1 MHMGAYPAAL
11 GKWVLLGGIIGV
23 AGGVIGSLFHIGV
36 NYATAI
42 RGAHPWILY
51 LLPVGGLAIVG
62 LYKLCHL
69 EGKGTNAIIE
79 SVHFGESV
87 PILLVPVIFVSTVI
101 THLCGGSAGREGAA
115 LQIGGGLGYEA
126 GKLLHL
132 GEKDLPLATLCGMS
146 GVFSALFGTP
156 LTATVFALEVISVG
170 VLYYAGLVPCITAA
184 MAAFGVSTL
193 MGVEPTRFGG
203 SQVTALRQ
211 VDFSVEEGE
220 YVAIMGESG
229 SGKTTLLNILAALDK
244 PTAGRVELDGRDMSA
259 VRESDAAAFRRD
271 NLGFVFQEF
280 NLLDTFTLRD
290 NIYLPLVLAGRPYR
304 ELKARL
310 DPIARQ
316 LGILE
321 LLDKY
326 PYEVSGGQKQRAAV
340 ARALITH
347 PRLILADEP
356 TGALDSRSTDELL
369 DLFAQINRQGQT
381 ILMVTHSVKAASHAG
396 RVLFIKDGQVFH
408 QLYRG
413 QCTDEQ
419 LYQKIADTLTMLQ
432 AGGDRT

>member
-1 MHMGAYPAAL
+1 MQ
-11 GKWVLLGGIIGV
+11 
-23 AGGVIGSLFHIGV
+23 
-36 NYATAI
+36 
-42 RGAHPWILY
+42 ILN
-51 LLPVGGLAIVG
+51 VTGLKKV
-62 LYKLCHL
+62 Y
-69 EGKGTNAIIE
+69 T
-79 SVHFGESV
+79 
-87 PILLVPVIFVSTVI
+87 
-101 THLCGGSAGREGAA
+101 
-115 LQIGGGLGYEA
+115 
-126 GKLLHL
+126 
-132 GEKDLPLATLCGMS
+132 
-146 GVFSALFGTP
+146 
-156 LTATVFALEVISVG
+156 
-170 VLYYAGLVPCITAA
+170 
-184 MAAFGVSTL
+184 
-193 MGVEPTRFGG
+193 TRFGG
-203 SQVTALRQ
+203 SQVMALRQ

-290 NIYLPLVLAGRPYR
+290 NIYLPLVLAGTDYR
-304 ELKARL
+304 EMQQKLR
-310 DPIARQ
+310 PIADQ

-369 DLFAQINRQGQT
+369 DLFGQINRQGQT

-432 AGGDRT
+432 AGGDRA